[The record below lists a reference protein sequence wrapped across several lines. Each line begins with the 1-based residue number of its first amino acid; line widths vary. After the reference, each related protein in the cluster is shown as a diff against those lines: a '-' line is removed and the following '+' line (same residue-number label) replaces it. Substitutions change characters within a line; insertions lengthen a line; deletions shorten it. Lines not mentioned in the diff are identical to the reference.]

1 MFQDLYNKDESFKH
15 HLESEFYRTKS
26 VPAFFTSCILPIA
39 NLSTRNFPLTSRTF
53 TSNSLCLSAPDSKL
67 ELLQGLSEL
76 ELALLIAA
84 ARLDIIL
91 DTDTC
96 NFAMAYD
103 EYSSLT
109 SRHKIQTSST
119 GVTALGASA
128 KVWGRDVALSA
139 WERLAEYELLV
150 PAGIGSGG
158 GREFGAGGRM
168 WKVDVGL
175 EEITGS
181 VEVMSGVM
189 IKWCREI

>member
-1 MFQDLYNKDESFKH
+1 M
-15 HLESEFYRTKS
+15 
-26 VPAFFTSCILPIA
+26 
-39 NLSTRNFPLTSRTF
+39 
-53 TSNSLCLSAPDSKL
+53 SAPDSKL
-67 ELLQGLSEL
+67 ELLRGLSEL

-96 NFAMAYD
+96 NFAMSYD

-109 SRHKIQTSST
+109 SRYKIQTSST

-128 KVWGRDVALSA
+128 KVWGRDVSLAA
-139 WERLAEYELLV
+139 WEKLVEYGLLV
-150 PAGIGSGG
+150 PAGIGGGG
-158 GREFGAGGRM
+158 GRDFGAGGRM

-181 VEVMSGVM
+181 VGAMSGVM

>member
-1 MFQDLYNKDESFKH
+1 MS
-15 HLESEFYRTKS
+15 
-26 VPAFFTSCILPIA
+26 
-39 NLSTRNFPLTSRTF
+39 
-53 TSNSLCLSAPDSKL
+53 LSAPDSKL
-67 ELLQGLSEL
+67 EVLRGLSEL

-109 SRHKIQTSST
+109 SRYKIQTSST

-128 KVWGRDVALSA
+128 KVWGRDVALAA
-139 WERLAEYELLV
+139 WERLTEYELLV
-150 PAGIGSGG
+150 PAGISGG
-158 GREFGAGGRM
+158 ARGGDLTAGGRM

-181 VEVMSGVM
+181 VETMSGVT

>member
-1 MFQDLYNKDESFKH
+1 
-15 HLESEFYRTKS
+15 
-26 VPAFFTSCILPIA
+26 VPAFFTSCILPIVTLTA
-39 NLSTRNFPLTSRTF
+39 RNLPLTGRKF
-53 TSNSLCLSAPDSKL
+53 TSSTTSLSAPDSKL
-67 ELLQGLSEL
+67 HILQGLSEL

-119 GVTALGASA
+119 GVTALGGSA
-128 KVWGRDVALSA
+128 KLWGRDVALGA
-139 WERLAEYELLV
+139 WERLAEYDLLV
-150 PAGIGSGG
+150 PAGIGEISA
-158 GREFGAGGRM
+158 RDFGAGGRM

-181 VEVMSGVM
+181 VESLSRVMA
-189 IKWCREI
+189 KWCREI

>member
-1 MFQDLYNKDESFKH
+1 M
-15 HLESEFYRTKS
+15 
-26 VPAFFTSCILPIA
+26 
-39 NLSTRNFPLTSRTF
+39 
-53 TSNSLCLSAPDSKL
+53 
-67 ELLQGLSEL
+67 LQGLSNL

-119 GVTALGASA
+119 GIAALGASA
-128 KVWGRDVALSA
+128 KVWGREVALGA
-139 WERLAEYELLV
+139 WERLSNYNLLV
-150 PAGIGSGG
+150 PVGIGGG
-158 GREFGAGGRM
+158 SARDFGAGGRM

-175 EEITGS
+175 EEISGS
-181 VEVMSGVM
+181 IEGISGVM
-189 IKWCREI
+189 AKWCREI

>member
-1 MFQDLYNKDESFKH
+1 
-15 HLESEFYRTKS
+15 
-26 VPAFFTSCILPIA
+26 VPAFFASCILPIA
-39 NLSTRNFPLTSRTF
+39 HLSARNLPLTGKTF
-53 TSNSLCLSAPDSKL
+53 KSNSLSLSAPDSKL
-67 ELLQGLSEL
+67 ELLRGLSEL
-76 ELALLIAA
+76 ELALIIAA

-109 SRHKIQTSST
+109 SRYKIQTSST

-128 KVWGRDVALSA
+128 KVWGRDVALAA

-150 PAGIGSGG
+150 PAAVGGGG

-181 VEVMSGVM
+181 VEAMSGVM
-189 IKWCREI
+189 VKWCREI

>member
-1 MFQDLYNKDESFKH
+1 
-15 HLESEFYRTKS
+15 
-26 VPAFFTSCILPIA
+26 
-39 NLSTRNFPLTSRTF
+39 LS
-53 TSNSLCLSAPDSKL
+53 LSAPDSKL

-109 SRHKIQTSST
+109 SRYKIQTSST

-128 KVWGRDVALSA
+128 KVWGRDVSLAA
-139 WERLAEYELLV
+139 WERLSEYELLV
-150 PAGIGSGG
+150 PAGIGGG
-158 GREFGAGGRM
+158 GARDFGAGGRM
-168 WKVDVGL
+168 WKADVGL
-175 EEITGS
+175 EEIAGA
-181 VEVMSGVM
+181 VESLSGVM
-189 IKWCREI
+189 VKWCRQI

>member
-1 MFQDLYNKDESFKH
+1 MS
-15 HLESEFYRTKS
+15 
-26 VPAFFTSCILPIA
+26 
-39 NLSTRNFPLTSRTF
+39 
-53 TSNSLCLSAPDSKL
+53 LSAPDSKL
-67 ELLQGLSEL
+67 HILQGLSDL

-119 GVTALGASA
+119 GMAALGASA
-128 KVWGRDVALSA
+128 KVWGRDVALGA
-139 WERLAEYELLV
+139 WERLARYELLV
-150 PAGIGSGG
+150 PTGIGGGSG
-158 GREFGAGGRM
+158 RDFGAGGRM
-168 WKVDVGL
+168 WKVDVEL

-181 VEVMSGVM
+181 VYGLSGVM
-189 IKWCREI
+189 GKWCREI

>member
-1 MFQDLYNKDESFKH
+1 MS
-15 HLESEFYRTKS
+15 
-26 VPAFFTSCILPIA
+26 
-39 NLSTRNFPLTSRTF
+39 
-53 TSNSLCLSAPDSKL
+53 LSAPDSKL
-67 ELLQGLSEL
+67 EVLRGLSEL

-91 DTDTC
+91 DTDSC

-109 SRHKIQTSST
+109 SRYKIQTSST

-128 KVWGRDVALSA
+128 KVWGRDVSLAA

-150 PAGIGSGG
+150 PAGIGGVARGG
-158 GREFGAGGRM
+158 DFAAGGRM

-181 VEVMSGVM
+181 VETMSGVM

>member
-1 MFQDLYNKDESFKH
+1 MS
-15 HLESEFYRTKS
+15 
-26 VPAFFTSCILPIA
+26 
-39 NLSTRNFPLTSRTF
+39 
-53 TSNSLCLSAPDSKL
+53 LSAPDSKL
-67 ELLQGLSEL
+67 ELLRGLSEL
-76 ELALLIAA
+76 ELALLVAA

-109 SRHKIQTSST
+109 SRYKIQTSST
-119 GVTALGASA
+119 GATALGASA
-128 KVWGRDVALSA
+128 KVWGRDVSLAA

-150 PAGIGSGG
+150 PAGIGGG
-158 GREFGAGGRM
+158 GARDFGAGGRM

-181 VEVMSGVM
+181 VEAMSGVM
-189 IKWCREI
+189 VKWCGEI